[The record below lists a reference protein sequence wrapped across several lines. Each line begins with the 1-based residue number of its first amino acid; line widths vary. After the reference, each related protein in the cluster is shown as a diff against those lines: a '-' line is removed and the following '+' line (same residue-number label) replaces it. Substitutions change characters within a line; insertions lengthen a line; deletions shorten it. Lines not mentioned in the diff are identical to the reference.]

1 MSNSEKTIERLNRFI
16 DAFLAIISTIMVL
29 ELPLPEAN
37 ATSLKDLLPFLSSI
51 GIFLV
56 SFLLIIHF
64 YLINM
69 RYFNIIKK
77 ISGRALLML
86 IIWLGLLSLLPFFT
100 RWMIDDHT
108 NQTAILFFASL
119 WVLVIVAHSLLFDFV
134 IHDNFDRDEM
144 LKQTK
149 QVENDEFRLAMIFV
163 LRNSVSSRISISVS
177 LLLLLIAVLKPDI
190 AYFLF
195 LLSPIPLVIND
206 TVDDQN
212 KFNVSDWTAEQR
224 KEIIRQLRYHTAS
237 REERQKMSHR
247 YSKEIAKKYNVDFN
261 DKDKLKDATRKEQQR
276 INQAYRENRRRS
288 HNHHH

>member
-16 DAFLAIISTIMVL
+16 DAFLAIIATIMVL
-29 ELPLPEAN
+29 ELPLPKTN
-37 ATSLKDLLPFLSSI
+37 ATSFKDLLPFLSSI

-108 NQTAILFFASL
+108 NQTAILFFAIL
-119 WVLVIVAHSLLFDFV
+119 WALIVASHSFLFDFV

-149 QVENDEFRLAMIFV
+149 QVENDEFKLAMIFV
-163 LRNSVSSRISISVS
+163 LRNSVSSRISIGVS
-177 LLLLLIAVLKPDI
+177 LLLLMIAVLKPDI

-195 LLSPIPLVIND
+195 LLSTIPLIIND

-212 KFNVSDWTAEQR
+212 KFNVADWTPGQR

-237 REERQKMSHR
+237 REERQKMRESQF
-247 YSKEIAKKYNVDFN
+247 KLLAKKYDVDYNDQTKMKEVIKEEQRRFN
-261 DKDKLKDATRKEQQR
+261 
-276 INQAYRENRRRS
+276 RERRT
-288 HNHHH
+288 HKNHHHD